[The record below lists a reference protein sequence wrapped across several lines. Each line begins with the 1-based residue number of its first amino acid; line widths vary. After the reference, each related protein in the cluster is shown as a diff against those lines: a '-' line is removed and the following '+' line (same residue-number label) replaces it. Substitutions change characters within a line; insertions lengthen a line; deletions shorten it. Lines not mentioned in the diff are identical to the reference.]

1 MFQAFG
7 NLNPIHGHSPC
18 ARSLHVIVNLW
29 FFQQLNP
36 TNRKIGSNNS
46 NLSLKFDVSFC
57 DFLKET
63 EDWCLLLFHK
73 FKRFAFTTSHACM
86 TNNRLLA
93 FAQKTKRHCNSLFP
107 ASFRTLM
114 PCGRFFWVVAR
125 NAVFRVFCLLCN
137 IDFWICFW
145 GLVFCDE
152 QTLLS
157 CFCND
162 GRIQHFS
169 RHSFPCCSHT
179 RHSMNVS
186 NNNSQLPTIK
196 PWRMATLKQRKTSP
210 FSQVQSKGFAGEGP
224 GGVLFFFV
232 TLRASRDETA
242 ASPQGLDSSHGDKG
256 SLLGVSRL
264 TASSKFYTP
273 PLIYHL

>member
-1 MFQAFG
+1 MFG
-7 NLNPIHGHSPC
+7 
-18 ARSLHVIVNLW
+18 
-29 FFQQLNP
+29 
-36 TNRKIGSNNS
+36 
-46 NLSLKFDVSFC
+46 
-57 DFLKET
+57 
-63 EDWCLLLFHK
+63 
-73 FKRFAFTTSHACM
+73 
-86 TNNRLLA
+86 
-93 FAQKTKRHCNSLFP
+93 
-107 ASFRTLM
+107 
-114 PCGRFFWVVAR
+114 
-125 NAVFRVFCLLCN
+125 
-137 IDFWICFW
+137 
-145 GLVFCDE
+145 DE

-162 GRIQHFS
+162 GSIQHFS

-186 NNNSQLPTIK
+186 NNNSQLPTTK
-196 PWRMATLKQRKTSP
+196 SWRMATLKQKRTSP

-273 PLIYHL
+273 PFNLSLITLSQSHAQRALRLPEALRRKVAESTPRWHMKSKSDTPEKFWTLTSRRKLRCFPYQPGMPLPAWATKWAQHLLTEFLFRTHNAKKDNPIKKAVGRRKTWPHSFKYRGFPGVKCLRMALLTLSQTRKV